1 MTYRIEMVEEL
12 MTVADDDGNGHDAF
26 EVDPENPWDA
36 IEALAKFGREYSLD
50 AIESMGILRR
60 YLKDCR

>member
-1 MTYRIEMVEEL
+1 MNYRIEMVEEL

-26 EVDPENPWDA
+26 EVDPDEPWNA
-36 IEALAKFGREYSLD
+36 VEALAKFGRQYSLD
-50 AIESMGILRR
+50 ACAALRELRR